1 MVILVGVVFVIPE
14 TAAAAPRSPVHL
26 PTEQDPLLDR
36 LASSSPF
43 APPAVAPG
51 DAGRTTIAN
60 LHETPPLRPKLL
72 SGAQFL
78 DLALHQPIIPLS
90 LATFFFSNLCRG
102 SLSLLLQYI
111 SKRYGW
117 SLSQEG

>member
-1 MVILVGVVFVIPE
+1 MVLLVGVVFVIPE
-14 TAAAAPRSPVHL
+14 TAVPRNPVHL
-26 PTEQDPLLDR
+26 PTEQDPLLDC
-36 LASSSPF
+36 LASSPF
-43 APPAVAPG
+43 ATTVASG
-51 DAGRTTIAN
+51 DTERIMITDP
-60 LHETPPLRPKLL
+60 HEAPPLRSKPL
-72 SGAQFL
+72 SRAQFL

-111 SKRYGW
+111 SKRYDW